1 MSEPVQDEQ
10 SETATQNAA
19 PSETVEKPNTDDV
32 KKAKAEA
39 ARMAK
44 ALSDLQKKAQ
54 ELEDFK
60 KNAEREK
67 MSAEERIKAEKE
79 DLALQLKQH
88 QENLAAA
95 RTELEQE
102 RLINKLIANG
112 LDDPD
117 FGSLII
123 KNFNAEDEAFED
135 FVGRMKTSKKFGRF
149 FKGEQKAEAP
159 EQPRPTAPTAPNSG
173 SQRSN
178 RAADEVSEAD
188 KRLAEDR
195 YPKDKA
201 KQATFLKNL
210 VEARRIRKQNEVDYG
225 RG

>member
-10 SETATQNAA
+10 SETATQNTA
-19 PSETVEKPNTDDV
+19 PSEPVEKPNTDDV

-67 MSAEERIKAEKE
+67 MSSEERIKAEKE

-123 KNFNAEDEAFED
+123 KNFNSEDEAFED

-149 FKGEQKAEAP
+149 FKGEQKVEAS
-159 EQPRPTAPTAPNSG
+159 EQPRPTAPAAPNSG
-173 SQRSN
+173 SQRAN
-178 RAADEVSEAD
+178 RAADEVSESD
-188 KRLAEDR
+188 KRLAEER
-195 YPKDKA
+195 YPKDKV
-201 KQATFLKNL
+201 KQTAFLKNL
-210 VEARRIRKQNEVDYG
+210 VEARRLRKQNEVDYG